1 VDEVTET
8 AGPLGLGWAEIIAVG
23 SELLVPP
30 RVDTNSLFITGCLN
44 ELGIEVRARTV
55 VGDRRADVAAVLRG
69 ALDRVELVVM
79 CGGLG
84 PTDDDLTRDAVAGLL
99 GMRLVEDELVLDRI
113 RQRFRSRG
121 IRMPEVNRRQALVP
135 VGAEIL
141 PNQNG
146 TAPGLWIE
154 RDGRI
159 LILLPGPPAELEPMF
174 TRVAAERIAP
184 RAGGGKLC
192 RTVLRIC
199 GRTESEVEELVF
211 PTYSRW
217 TREVPP
223 IATTVLTA
231 SAEIELHLSVHAATN
246 ATGLAR
252 LEDAARQIV
261 AILGAD
267 IFSVDGRALEQVV
280 GDALRQRGWRIA
292 LAESCTGGLIS
303 SRLTDVA
310 GSSDYVFVNAV
321 CYNNEA
327 KTTWLGVP
335 TALIH
340 AHGAVSE
347 EVALAMADGVRE
359 RAGVEVSVGV
369 TGIAGPTG
377 GSERKPV
384 GTVAIAVVTP
394 EARIV
399 RTFRF
404 PGGRQRVKQF
414 AAQIAL
420 DMVRR
425 VLNGA
430 SAEGAS
436 VVGVGPGASK

>member
-1 VDEVTET
+1 MTET
-8 AGPLGLGWAEIIAVG
+8 AGTIGLRWAEIIAVG

-44 ELGIEVRARTV
+44 ELGIEVRAKTV
-55 VGDRRADVAAVLRG
+55 VGDRRDDVAAVLRV

-99 GMRLVEDELVLDRI
+99 AMRLVEDELVLDRI
-113 RQRFRSRG
+113 RQRFASRG
-121 IRMPEVNRRQALVP
+121 MRMAETNRRQALVP
-135 VGAEIL
+135 VGAEVL

-159 LILLPGPPAELEPMF
+159 LILLPGPPGELEPMF
-174 TRVAAERIAP
+174 TRVAAERLAP
-184 RAGGGKLC
+184 RAGGRKLC
-192 RTVLRIC
+192 RKVLRIC
-199 GRTESEVEELVF
+199 GRTESEVEEMVF

-217 TREVPP
+217 AREALP
-223 IATTVLTA
+223 IATTVLTV
-231 SAEIELHLSVHAATN
+231 SAQIELHLSVHADTEAI
-246 ATGLAR
+246 GMAR
-252 LEDAARQIV
+252 LDDAARQVV
-261 AILGAD
+261 AVVGAD
-267 IFSVDGRALEQVV
+267 TFSIDGRALEQVV

-292 LAESCTGGLIS
+292 VAESCTGGLIS
-303 SRLTDVA
+303 SRLTDVP

-321 CYNNEA
+321 CYNNES

-340 AHGAVSE
+340 VHGAVSE

-384 GTVAIAVVTP
+384 GTVAIAAVTP
-394 EARIV
+394 TARIV

-414 AAQIAL
+414 AAQMAL

-425 VLNGA
+425 VLIGA
-430 SAEGAS
+430 DIGGAF
-436 VVGVGPGASK
+436 VVCGAPESFGS